1 MLRNMIF
8 DMGNVL
14 IKYDPAYFIQRTGI
28 ADAQDRE
35 ALLDAVFRSADWAL
49 TDAGV
54 IDEDELL
61 GRVQRHL
68 PQRLHGFARELIF
81 HWNEPLE
88 PIAGMEEF
96 IAECKGNGLGV
107 YLLSNA
113 SRRQKEY
120 WMDIPGS
127 RYFDGAV
134 VSAFEGC
141 VKPDAKIFRNLLERF
156 HLRAEESLFV
166 DDVQENVAGAER
178 AGLMGFHF
186 TGDVNALR
194 KKVEQLRNT

>member
-1 MLRNMIF
+1 
-8 DMGNVL
+8 
-14 IKYDPAYFIQRTGI
+14 
-28 ADAQDRE
+28 
-35 ALLDAVFRSADWAL
+35 
-49 TDAGV
+49 
-54 IDEDELL
+54 
-61 GRVQRHL
+61 
-68 PQRLHGFARELIF
+68 
-81 HWNEPLE
+81 
-88 PIAGMEEF
+88 
-96 IAECKGNGLGV
+96 
-107 YLLSNA
+107 
-113 SRRQKEY
+113 
-120 WMDIPGS
+120 MDIPGS

>member
-14 IKYDPAYFIQRTGI
+14 VKYDPEYFVYRAGVT
-28 ADAQDRE
+28 DAQDRE
-35 ALLDAVFRSADWAL
+35 MLLEAIFRSADWAL
-49 TDAGV
+49 TDAGA
-54 IDEDELL
+54 IDEPELFE
-61 GRVQRHL
+61 RVQLRL
-68 PQRLHGFARELIF
+68 PEKLHEFARKLIF
-81 HWNEPLE
+81 AWNDPIE

-96 IAECKGNGLGV
+96 IAECKRSGMGI

-127 RYFDGAV
+127 QYFDGAV
-134 VSAFEGC
+134 VSGFEGC
-141 VKPDAKIFRNLLERF
+141 VKPAEQIFKNLLSRYQ
-156 HLRAEESLFV
+156 LQAEECLFV
-166 DDVQENVAGAER
+166 DDVQENVAGAQR

-186 TGDVNALR
+186 TGNVDALR
-194 KKVEQLRNT
+194 QKVNLLRNT